1 MSKVGL
7 VSIAVGVLSVCN
19 RGLLFVAPAAT
30 LRWIKGMI
38 ETSSRIR
45 VLGAVVLIL
54 GATMVW
60 AGASEDSVLATVLSV
75 FGWAMVAMGTLV
87 MLLFPG
93 VYRAM
98 ANALL
103 PSDIS
108 GSLLL
113 WRFRGLAG
121 VIAGVLL
128 IYYGVLAL

>member
-19 RGLLFVAPAAT
+19 RGLLLVAPGAT
-30 LRWIKGMI
+30 LRWIKRMI

-87 MLLFPG
+87 MMLFPG

-98 ANALL
+98 ANAVL
-103 PSDIS
+103 PSDPS

-128 IYYGVLAL
+128 MYYGVLAL